1 MNLLLVDDEI
11 ITIKGIRKGVNWEAL
26 PFTQIFS
33 ATSVQDA
40 REIFSEN
47 TVDIMLCDIEMP
59 GENGIQL
66 LEWVRGHGYETEC
79 IFLTCH
85 EEFDF
90 ARKALQL
97 KGMDYLLKPLP
108 YDELQEKLRQA
119 ADKVSEKYV
128 EKKYKEYGKT
138 RLEELKSTAP
148 EEEKKTSSKELVEEV
163 KKYIGDHLSED
174 LSVEL
179 LARQV
184 YLSAD
189 YLFRIFKKEE
199 AATPGEYITRARM
212 FYASEILKNPD
223 ISIGRA
229 AMSVGYSNY
238 CYFTRVFKKEYGV
251 TPSEYQRKFQEKRRK
266 SDR

>member
-11 ITIKGIRKGVNWEAL
+11 ITIKGIQKGIDWEAL
-26 PFTQIFS
+26 PFTHVFS
-33 ATSVQDA
+33 AASAQEA
-40 REIFSEN
+40 REIFKEN
-47 TVDIMLCDIEMP
+47 TIDIMICDIEMP
-59 GENGIQL
+59 GENGIRL
-66 LEWVRGHGYETEC
+66 LEWVREQGYGTEC

-85 EEFDF
+85 EEFEF

-108 YDELQEKLRQA
+108 YDELQEKLKQA
-119 ADKVSEKYV
+119 ADKVAEKYV
-128 EKKYKEYGKT
+128 ESRYKEYGKT
-138 RLEELKSTAP
+138 RLEELKGAAQ
-148 EEEKKTSSKELVEEV
+148 ENDKKTSAGELVEVV
-163 KKYIGDHLSED
+163 KEYIADHLSEE

-184 YLSAD
+184 YLSSD
-189 YLFRIFKKEE
+189 YLFRIFKKAEGI
-199 AATPGEYITRARM
+199 TPGEYITRARM
-212 FYASEILKNPD
+212 FYAAELLKNPE

-251 TPSEYQRKFQEKRRK
+251 TPSEYQRNHRVKEPEK
-266 SDR
+266 